1 MKMKFGAIVVDGRGK
16 IGGHVASKN
25 RSGAYLRT
33 KVTPVNAQTSFQLGV
48 RNVFTGFAQAW
59 RGLTQAQRD
68 AWNAAVGDFTRT
80 NVFGD
85 SVAPTGFNLFQRLN
99 NNLSIA
105 SIAQINVPPLPS
117 EVGVVVADSL
127 TAAVGVPAMSLV
139 LTGAVPAGT
148 AAKVFATAPMSAGKA
163 FVKNLYRLIDVLPPA
178 EGTPVDLLAA
188 YTAKFGG
195 TGTIGQ
201 KIYVKVEAIN
211 TTTGQTG
218 QPSEVSVITVA

>member
-25 RSGAYLRT
+25 RTSAYLRT

-59 RGLTQAQRD
+59 RGLSQAERD
-68 AWNAAVGDFTRT
+68 AWNAAVADYART

-85 SVAPTGFNLFQRLN
+85 SVQPTGFNLFQRLN

-105 SIAQINVPPLPS
+105 GQSQIDTPPLPAA
-117 EVGVVVADSL
+117 VGVVVADSL
-127 TAAVGVPAMSLV
+127 TAAVAVPAMSLV
-139 LTGAVPAGT
+139 LDAAVPAAT
-148 AAKVFATAPMSAGKA
+148 AVKVFATAPMSAGKS
-163 FVKNLYRLIDVLPPA
+163 FVKNLYRLITVLAPA
-178 EGTPVDLLAA
+178 ATTPVDLLAA
-188 YTAKFGG
+188 YTAKFGS
-195 TGTIGQ
+195 TGSIGQ
-201 KIYVKVEAIN
+201 KIFVKVEAIN
-211 TTTGQTG
+211 TVTGQVG